1 MKPVVFHQDAEAELD
16 AAMAY
21 YESQRSGLGLD
32 LRTDIARTIGRIQ
45 RHPQLF
51 PLHNEGKLRKSSV
64 RRFPYVVFYLD
75 LEEYIWIAAV
85 AHQRRRPGYWVY
97 RTPE

>member
-1 MKPVVFHQDAEAELD
+1 
-16 AAMAY
+16 
-21 YESQRSGLGLD
+21 
-32 LRTDIARTIGRIQ
+32 
-45 RHPQLF
+45 
-51 PLHNEGKLRKSSV
+51 LRKSSV

>member
-32 LRTDIARTIGRIQ
+32 LQ
-45 RHPQLF
+45 VQML
-51 PLHNEGKLRKSSV
+51 
-64 RRFPYVVFYLD
+64 
-75 LEEYIWIAAV
+75 
-85 AHQRRRPGYWVY
+85 
-97 RTPE
+97 